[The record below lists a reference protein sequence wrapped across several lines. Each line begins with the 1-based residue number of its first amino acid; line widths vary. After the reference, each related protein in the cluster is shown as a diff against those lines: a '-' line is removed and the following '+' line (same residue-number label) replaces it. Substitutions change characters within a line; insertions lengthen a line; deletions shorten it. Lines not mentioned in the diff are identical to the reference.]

1 MLFWNAI
8 FLFFVTFAKGIKV
21 MKMVR
26 LFLFYISVIALLLT
40 SCSNCSNNENV
51 VCNNDSPK
59 NVVLMIGDGMGLAQV
74 YSLLLVSENRTSFER
89 FPYSGLAITRSFSN
103 KITDSA
109 AAGTAIATGHKTRNH
124 IIGMTADSIPV
135 PSLLEILAE
144 KGKKTG
150 VVVTCYAS
158 HATPAAFL
166 AHNVDR
172 NKYEEITSEI
182 VNREDL
188 DLLIAGGRK
197 YFNERK
203 DNGDL
208 IEVMRRSDWSVHDSL
223 SQITDNEVRT
233 AVIASRK
240 NLPKAPDRGDFLPD
254 ATARALEILNRG
266 ENGFFLMVEGSQID
280 MACHKG
286 DSTYL
291 VEEMKDFDKT
301 INVVLDFAENNEN
314 TLVIVAAD
322 HETGGLTI
330 IDPDGKYTKTEF
342 KFSTRSHTPVF
353 VPVFA
358 YGPGAENFSG
368 IFDNTD
374 IMKKILEIVR

>member
-1 MLFWNAI
+1 MKIRKFMLLLA
-8 FLFFVTFAKGIKV
+8 A
-21 MKMVR
+21 
-26 LFLFYISVIALLLT
+26 VIALLLI
-40 SCSNCSNNENV
+40 SCDDYHDGEIAAHD
-51 VCNNDSPK
+51 NDSPK

-89 FPYSGLAITRSFSN
+89 FPYSGLVITRSFSN

-109 AAGTAIATGHKTRNH
+109 AAGTAIATGQKTRNH
-124 IIGMTADSIPV
+124 MIGMSADSIPV

-150 VVVTCYAS
+150 VVVTCFAS

-182 VNREDL
+182 ANREDL
-188 DLLIAGGRK
+188 DLLIAGGKK

-208 IEVMRRSDWSVHDSL
+208 IDVMRRSDWSVHDSL
-223 SQITDNEVRT
+223 SQIADNEVRT
-233 AVIASRK
+233 AVIPSRK
-240 NLPKAPDRGDFLPD
+240 HLPKAPRRGDFLPD
-254 ATARALEILNRG
+254 ATAKALEILNKG

-280 MACHKG
+280 MACHNN
-286 DSTYL
+286 DSTYF

-301 INVVLDFAENNEN
+301 VNVVLDFAERNPN
-314 TLVIVAAD
+314 TLVIVTAD

-330 IDPDGKYTKTEF
+330 IDPDMKYTKTEF
-342 KFSTRSHTPVF
+342 RFSTKGHTPVF

-358 YGPGAENFSG
+358 YGPCAENFSG
-368 IFDNTD
+368 IIDNTD
-374 IMKKILEIVR
+374 IKRKVLEIVK

>member
-1 MLFWNAI
+1 
-8 FLFFVTFAKGIKV
+8 
-21 MKMVR
+21 MKMVKS
-26 LFLFYISVIALLLT
+26 FLFYISVIALLLT

-103 KITDSA
+103 KVTDSA

-330 IDPDGKYTKTEF
+330 IDSDGKYTKTEF

>member
-1 MLFWNAI
+1 MKR
-8 FLFFVTFAKGIKV
+8 FFSLLMIVTF
-21 MKMVR
+21 
-26 LFLFYISVIALLLT
+26 LLST
-40 SCSNCSNNENV
+40 SCKNCKTNSINEK
-51 VCNNDSPK
+51 DGISPQ

-74 YSLLLVSENRTSFER
+74 YSLFLVSENHTSFER
-89 FPYSGLAITRSFSN
+89 FPYSGLAISRSASN

-109 AAGTAIATGHKTRNH
+109 AAGTAIATGHKTNNH
-124 IIGMTADSIPV
+124 VIGMTADSIPV
-135 PSLLEILAE
+135 PSLLDLLAE

-150 VVVTCYAS
+150 IVVTCYAS

-166 AHNVDR
+166 AHNIDR
-172 NKYEEITSEI
+172 NNYEEITSEI
-182 VNREDL
+182 ANKENL
-188 DLLIAGGRK
+188 DVLFAGGKK

-208 IEVMRRSDWSVHDSL
+208 LEYMKRCDWVGHDSICQFSEKDGRVL
-223 SQITDNEVRT
+223 C
-233 AVIASRK
+233 IASRK
-240 NLPKAPDRGDFLPD
+240 HLPRVSERGDFLPD
-254 ATARALEILNRG
+254 ATAKALEILNREN

-280 MACHKG
+280 MACHNN

-301 INVVLDFAENNEN
+301 INVVLDFAEKNPN
-314 TLVIVAAD
+314 TLVIVTAD

-342 KFSTRSHTPVF
+342 KFSTWSHSPVF

-358 YGPGAENFSG
+358 YGPGAEKFSG
-368 IFDNTD
+368 IMDNTD
-374 IMKKILEIVR
+374 IMKKVLEIVK

>member
-1 MLFWNAI
+1 MKISGFMLLHA
-8 FLFFVTFAKGIKV
+8 VV
-21 MKMVR
+21 
-26 LFLFYISVIALLLT
+26 ISLLLI
-40 SCSNCSNNENV
+40 SCDNYHDNGNAV
-51 VCNNDSPK
+51 HDGDSPK
-59 NVVLMIGDGMGLAQV
+59 NIVLMIGDGMGLAQV

-89 FPYSGLAITRSFSN
+89 FPYSGFVITRSLSN

-182 VNREDL
+182 ANREDL
-188 DLLIAGGRK
+188 DLLIAGGKK

-233 AVIASRK
+233 AVFPSRK
-240 NLPKAPDRGDFLPD
+240 HLPKAPSRGDFLPD
-254 ATARALEILNRG
+254 ATAKALEILNKG

-280 MACHKG
+280 MACHNN
-286 DSTYL
+286 DSTYF

-301 INVVLDFAENNEN
+301 VNVVLDFAERNPN
-314 TLVIVAAD
+314 TLVIVTAD

-330 IDPDGKYTKTEF
+330 IDPDRKYAKTEF
-342 KFSTRSHTPVF
+342 RFSTRGHTPVF

-368 IFDNTD
+368 IIDNTD
-374 IMKKILEIVR
+374 IMKKVLEIVR